1 MGSARR
7 IAERRKRPLEDSN
20 NEGTAVIT
28 ASEDDVVR
36 YLRQQDEV
44 VVRSEDGVFCLNG
57 RFRMVLSELVA
68 KANRMRIRQGKPT
81 FTLIGFGAEGPEHT
95 STER

>member
-7 IAERRKRPLEDSN
+7 IAERRKRSLDDSN
-20 NEGTAVIT
+20 SEGAAAIP

-57 RFRMVLSELVA
+57 RFRLELSELVS
-68 KANRMRIRQGKPT
+68 KANRMRTRQGKPT
-81 FTLIGFGAEGPEHT
+81 FALIGLGAEGREQA
-95 STER
+95 STE